1 MGESHPEPFD
11 LGRLETSLPG
21 AAERQRQWV
30 LEASEDDMELILQ
43 IQVAAS
49 RDQVQI
55 EGSVPVLVTEGET
68 LVTTVQTSA

>member
-1 MGESHPEPFD
+1 
-11 LGRLETSLPG
+11 
-21 AAERQRQWV
+21 
-30 LEASEDDMELILQ
+30 MELILQ